1 MALPASLAELI
12 STKPKPRERLVSR
25 SVTTVAD
32 SHVPT
37 CANSDSSSALVV
49 EKDRFP
55 TKIFLPMA
63 LSCPF
68 PGRLWFSHSCLS
80 ERPRSP
86 RERRARITRKQEDV
100 FAYAL
105 IQVTAQRPDPSDD
118 APSVNALWP
127 RQPTRSSACH
137 GSSPTWRVRASG
149 VRGSVR
155 SARHQE
161 ARGPLRSARLRLAAR
176 ADEEAGGVNEVA
188 VGPHPIEDALRDD
201 DRKLRLERHRQ
212 LHEIERIGGQVVTQR
227 DLGDQILDADAKT
240 VCDHASNVRFH
251 ELLHTPPSRD
261 RRHAP

>member
-80 ERPRSP
+80 EKRRSP
-86 RERRARITRKQEDV
+86 GERRARITRKQEDV

-105 IQVTAQRPDPSDD
+105 IQVTAQRPDPPGD

-127 RQPTRSSACH
+127 RQPTRPSACH
-137 GSSPTWRVRASG
+137 GSSPTWRVRVTV
-149 VRGSVR
+149 VRVPVSSSSNRWVEVR
-155 SARHQE
+155 SAPAAATWWRSTT
-161 ARGPLRSARLRLAAR
+161 RSAV
-176 ADEEAGGVNEVA
+176 EWTGGSL
-188 VGPHPIEDALRDD
+188 GRSSCWT
-201 DRKLRLERHRQ
+201 
-212 LHEIERIGGQVVTQR
+212 VT
-227 DLGDQILDADAKT
+227 
-240 VCDHASNVRFH
+240 
-251 ELLHTPPSRD
+251 
-261 RRHAP
+261 